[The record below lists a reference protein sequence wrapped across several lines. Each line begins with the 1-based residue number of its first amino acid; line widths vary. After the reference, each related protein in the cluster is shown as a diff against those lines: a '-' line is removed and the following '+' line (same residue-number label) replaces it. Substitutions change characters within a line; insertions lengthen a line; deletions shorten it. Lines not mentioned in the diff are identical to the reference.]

1 MDKNVIREKNLEALK
16 DRYPNVAERL
26 MQYKSSDEIV
36 PFVSDVCGRDVLA
49 LEYKGNLLLLDTT
62 YDSKKYLNDWFETV
76 NIPDAIFG
84 KIVLF
89 GLGNGMYARKLSKS
103 IPDDFLILV
112 EEPSVE
118 IFRTVMDCID
128 ISDIL
133 KDERITIHFGFDKET
148 NIRPYYE
155 NRINYEDY
163 SSLMLLNYPN
173 YGTIYKNEWAE
184 LYNVLQSVLIRKHSD
199 LYYYKNAG
207 KGVVNNEI
215 RNINDYLNSFALS
228 DLIESIDS
236 DIPAFVV
243 ACGPSLRKNV
253 AKLKR
258 AVGKSIII
266 ATDSALN
273 VMYEQGIVPD
283 VALAVDPI
291 KDRKYMAFEG
301 LRHVPMIVST
311 STNHDIIEYHLG
323 KKIFYSVWGYVYLQT
338 KEMGKRVPT
347 LDTGGSVANNAL
359 SLAHLMGCKNIVL
372 IGQDLAYT
380 DNKTHS
386 DGSVRGN
393 AKEEIEDAIW
403 DVDIYGN
410 KIQTSQMFVMFKE
423 WIEDTI
429 AAKKDIKVIDATE
442 GGILIKGAEI
452 CTLDEAIDK
461 YCVKEYSC
469 KEVFEKVG
477 KLFSAEEKKQFEN
490 NVRNLP
496 NTYKEITDTLN
507 LLNSRYDKMAEM
519 ITNDNYRCN
528 EFIELS
534 RGANEILDKVES
546 NPSIE
551 YLQNLVQSDYIEML
565 KSVNLIE
572 KDEKLELESVV
583 EMSKNQVKT
592 LKKGI
597 EMFAPLLQIM
607 INELDKEGED
617 NE

>member
-16 DRYPNVAERL
+16 DKYPNVAERL
-26 MQYKSSDEIV
+26 MQYKSSEEIV

-49 LEYKGNLLLLDTT
+49 LEYKGNVLLLDTT
-62 YDSKKYLNDWFETV
+62 YDSEKYLNDWFETV
-76 NIPDAIFG
+76 DVPDAIFG

-89 GLGNGMYARKLSKS
+89 GLGNGMYARKLSES

-112 EEPSVE
+112 EEPSIE
-118 IFRTVMDCID
+118 IFRTVMDSID

-155 NRINYEDY
+155 SRINYEDY

-173 YGTIYKNEWAE
+173 YGTMYANEWAE

-291 KDRKYMAFEG
+291 KDRKYMAFEE

-323 KKIFYSVWGYVYLQT
+323 RKFFYSIWGYVYLQT

-359 SLAHLMGCKNIVL
+359 SLAHLMGCKKIIL

-386 DGSVRGN
+386 DGSVRGD
-393 AKEEIEDAIW
+393 AKEDIEDAIW

-410 KIQTSQMFVMFKE
+410 RIQTSQMFVMFKE

-442 GGILIKGAEI
+442 GGILIKGTEI

-461 YCVKEYSC
+461 YCGKEYSC
-469 KEVFEKVG
+469 SEVFEKAG
-477 KLFSAEEKKQFEN
+477 KLFSCEEKEQFKDA
-490 NVRNLP
+490 VRKLP
-496 NTYKEITDTLN
+496 ETYKEITDTLN
-507 LLNSRYDKMAEM
+507 LLNSRYDKMTEM

-534 RGANEILDKVES
+534 RGANEILDNVES

-597 EMFAPLLQIM
+597 EMFDPLLQIM